1 MVQTSIQIASR
12 IEDMKLVASMVDAFG
27 RDNGLPQSAVN
38 DLNVALDE
46 IIINVISYG
55 YSDAADHAIDVVL
68 SYDGKDVT
76 AIVTDDGKPFDPLQ
90 APPPKLG
97 TSLKTRRIGGL
108 GIHFVRNLMDQCSYS
123 RSNGRNEL
131 TLRKRVV

>member
-1 MVQTSIQIASR
+1 MVRTGIQIASR
-12 IEDMKLVASMVDAFG
+12 IEDMKLVASKVEAFG

-55 YSDAADHAIDVVL
+55 YSDAADHTIEVAL

-76 AIVTDDGKPFDPLQ
+76 AVVTDDGKPFDPLQ

>member
-1 MVQTSIQIASR
+1 MVRTGIRIANR
-12 IEDMKLVASMVDAFG
+12 IEEMNLLANKVEAFG

-55 YSDAADHAIDVVL
+55 YSDAAEHTIEVAL
-68 SYDGKDVT
+68 SYDGTDIT

-90 APPPKLG
+90 ASPPKLG
-97 TSLKTRRIGGL
+97 TNLKTRRVGGL
-108 GIHFVRNLMDQCSYS
+108 GIHFVRNLMDQCS
-123 RSNGRNEL
+123 
-131 TLRKRVV
+131 

>member
-1 MVQTSIQIASR
+1 MVRTSIRIVNR
-12 IEDMKLVASMVDAFG
+12 IEDMKLVASMVEAFG
-27 RDNGLPQSAVN
+27 RDNGLPRSAVN

-55 YSDAADHAIDVVL
+55 YTDAVDHTIDIAL
-68 SYDGKDVT
+68 SYDGEDVT

-97 TSLKTRRIGGL
+97 ASLKTRRVGGL

-123 RSNGRNEL
+123 RLDGRNEL